1 MRWSPKSHEKTSVA
15 KWNLLIFAEKGKKLE
30 AKADE
35 SVQCWGALWSS
46 SQTNNKWH
54 FAFARVFCFLPPRP
68 RRLSVPIPA
77 PHSLELPRR
86 CPLRSCRSYGSCVC
100 FVLCFFCFCGIAPY
114 EPAPFDA
121 VDKPLRSSQGCEYSE
136 GDANLERSSHPVIVR
151 GLTWAPSNR
160 LVYFATICRN
170 YRCQRQWLLYL
181 YQYFSSPLPRN
192 LRLV

>member
-1 MRWSPKSHEKTSVA
+1 M
-15 KWNLLIFAEKGKKLE
+15 
-30 AKADE
+30 
-35 SVQCWGALWSS
+35 
-46 SQTNNKWH
+46 
-54 FAFARVFCFLPPRP
+54 FCFLPPRP

-181 YQYFSSPLPRN
+181 YQGVSVDFDPSWRVAMELEESFYWMCGRSFVSKGCG
-192 LRLV
+192 